1 MNMHSHSGISLKF
14 GFLAAAGAMV
24 ALYSIPAPAHA
35 GDSPDSIEVVG
46 TVRDFKERTEPD
58 GHPDFE
64 KRPDHGFARYV
75 ANISPVLG
83 DDRKPS
89 FTGGGYKIA
98 SQWYDAEH
106 RPICRLL
113 YDPELGDTPGSYAQQ
128 DNGGITS
135 AESFDLWYRDEMGVN
150 LSKPLAI
157 TLVPQADGR
166 YVFDDRLD
174 PLYAEMG
181 GFFPIDDDL
190 FGNSP
195 GIPDHNYH
203 FTYELHMECEYDA
216 SASQFFMFIGDD
228 DVWVFV
234 NGQLVIDLGG
244 VHAALDQ
251 YVDMD
256 RLGLTDGET
265 YQIDFFFA
273 ERFRTQSNFRIETN
287 IPVRTAGLPSA
298 TAAFD

>member
-1 MNMHSHSGISLKF
+1 MNTFLHLALRSKF
-14 GFLAAAGAMV
+14 GLAVAAGAWV
-24 ALYSIPAPAHA
+24 VLFLADAPALA
-35 GDSPDSIEVVG
+35 GEEQETLEVVG
-46 TVRDFKERTEPD
+46 TVRDFRERTEPD

-75 ANISPVLG
+75 ANISPMLG
-83 DDRKPS
+83 EDQKPV

-113 YDPELGDTPGSYAQQ
+113 YDPELGDTAGNYAQQ

-135 AESFDLWYRDEMGVN
+135 AESFDLWYRDQMGVN

-157 TLVPQADGR
+157 TLVRQPDGR

-174 PLYAEMG
+174 PLYADMG

-203 FTYELHMECEYDA
+203 FTYELHMECEYDSTA
-216 SASQFFMFIGDD
+216 NQFFMFIGDD

-251 YVDMD
+251 YVDMN

>member
-1 MNMHSHSGISLKF
+1 MNLISHFAGKKKF
-14 GFLAAAGAMV
+14 GFLAVAGVLGLLCGSTAT
-24 ALYSIPAPAHA
+24 AQDP
-35 GDSPDSIEVVG
+35 PDTIEVVG
-46 TVRDFKERTEPD
+46 TVRDFKERTEPG

-75 ANISPVLG
+75 GNIAPEIGQNQPPV
-83 DDRKPS
+83 
-89 FTGGGYKIA
+89 FVGGGHKIA
-98 SQWYDAEH
+98 SQWRDAEH

-113 YDPELGDTPGSYAQQ
+113 YDPELGDTAGNYAQEST
-128 DNGGITS
+128 GGVTS
-135 AESFDLWYRDEMGVN
+135 ADTFAQWYEDIRGLN
-150 LSKPLAI
+150 LGAALGI
-157 TLVPQADGR
+157 TLVRQSDGR

-174 PLYAEMG
+174 PLYADLG
-181 GFFPIDDDL
+181 GFFPIDDQL

-195 GIPDHNYH
+195 GVPHHNYH

-216 SASQFFMFIGDD
+216 AANQFFMFIGDD

-251 YVDMD
+251 YVDMN
-256 RLGLTDGET
+256 RLGLTDGQT

-287 IPVRTAGLPSA
+287 IPVRTAGLPMA